1 MKSARRTEETENNW
15 PFPTHPVEFELNG
28 LGLFAISR
36 YDVSFE
42 FSYATICE
50 QALLVPTEN
59 TLWLSPASFLKIK

>member
-1 MKSARRTEETENNW
+1 MKSPHSTEETRNYW

-28 LGLFAISR
+28 LGLSAISR

-50 QALLVPTEN
+50 QALLVLTEN